1 MITVI
6 YLVVG
11 DGALEGDGAV
21 GEGEAELVQ
30 LGPGGLLAAEEVEA
44 AAGAQHEEHV
54 GPLSGHEALHAPLLQ
69 HVPGE
74 LGARGG
80 GQRPV

>member
-1 MITVI
+1 M
-6 YLVVG
+6 
-11 DGALEGDGAV
+11 

-54 GPLSGHEALHAPLLQ
+54 GPLAGHDALDLSLLKY
-69 HVPGE
+69 V
-74 LGARGG
+74 
-80 GQRPV
+80 